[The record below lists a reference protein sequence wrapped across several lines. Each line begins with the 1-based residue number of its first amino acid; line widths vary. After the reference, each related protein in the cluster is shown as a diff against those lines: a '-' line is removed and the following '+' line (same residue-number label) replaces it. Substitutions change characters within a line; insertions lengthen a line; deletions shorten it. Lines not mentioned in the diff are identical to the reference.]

1 MRLHIDGTDR
11 AVSTQAPT
19 VRALLDELDVAL
31 GDLDLVEPPL
41 WTPLVAGSAITVT
54 RQWEETEEQPLSYSA
69 HTVLDE
75 FLAPAAS
82 RVITAGVPG
91 AERLTYRV
99 AWDGPT
105 QLARELTQRQ
115 VLRTPVDEWR
125 LVGTLGTL
133 PNVAVSGTLVY
144 LANGDAWLMRTDSA
158 HKRRLTES
166 GLLDGRAF
174 ALAPDSRTLLYTQ
187 AEPAE
192 HAALNSLWSLD
203 LQVLNA
209 RPADTGLRGVL
220 QAAWSP
226 GGDGFV
232 WSSAERTL
240 GAPGWRAL
248 NDLQWASWPSLEA
261 RPLLPVTG
269 ALPYAWWGRRWHW
282 APDGRTLAFS
292 QANALGLLDLDSGD
306 LRTLL
311 TVWPAPA
318 DGDRVWLPALVW
330 APDGSGLLATAPRAQ
345 DDTAQIDVLWVEL
358 LGGDARTLYEDVGA
372 DATLAWAPDG
382 ALLALLPA
390 ARTGEL
396 WLAATSAPERPE
408 PLRLPP
414 ECATGAGIVGW
425 SPERDAV
432 LLLCSG
438 DLYLLSI
445 GNAEGVALTAS
456 GLVSHAVWR
465 P

>member
-1 MRLHIDGTDR
+1 M
-11 AVSTQAPT
+11 
-19 VRALLDELDVAL
+19 
-31 GDLDLVEPPL
+31 
-41 WTPLVAGSAITVT
+41 
-54 RQWEETEEQPLSYSA
+54 
-69 HTVLDE
+69 LDE

-209 RPADTGLRGVL
+209 HPADTGLRGVL

-232 WSSAERTL
+232 WSSAERT
-240 GAPGWRAL
+240 
-248 NDLQWASWPSLEA
+248 S
-261 RPLLPVTG
+261 
-269 ALPYAWWGRRWHW
+269 GR
-282 APDGRTLAFS
+282 AFS
-292 QANALGLLDLDSGD
+292 TANS
-306 LRTLL
+306 
-311 TVWPAPA
+311 
-318 DGDRVWLPALVW
+318 
-330 APDGSGLLATAPRAQ
+330 
-345 DDTAQIDVLWVEL
+345 
-358 LGGDARTLYEDVGA
+358 
-372 DATLAWAPDG
+372 
-382 ALLALLPA
+382 A
-390 ARTGEL
+390 ARTSKSV
-396 WLAATSAPERPE
+396 ATPAWS
-408 PLRLPP
+408 LRLASSR
-414 ECATGAGIVGW
+414 CRFFW
-425 SPERDAV
+425 S
-432 LLLCSG
+432 
-438 DLYLLSI
+438 
-445 GNAEGVALTAS
+445 
-456 GLVSHAVWR
+456 
-465 P
+465 